1 MAAGAAWVL
10 NLDADYELAAGPSY
24 APRAAVLAAMRPR
37 AATLAET
44 LLEPGDVVVDE
55 STAPGAA
62 AGRVGLAFCPT
73 PRALALLRRAGA
85 EPGPHPD
92 FAVLRA
98 SASRALSARLGQT
111 LPGARFLRSL
121 DEVARAVAERPPV
134 GEGWRLKRAFG
145 MAGRDHRL
153 VRAGAASPADLA
165 FARAA
170 IAEDG
175 VQIEPNVAVLR
186 ELSLHGYVER
196 GGEARFGALVEPTYD
211 RRGAWTGARRVERPE
226 DELRAPIE
234 GEARRAAA
242 ELCASGYFGA
252 FGVDAFVYAA
262 PAPTLRARSEIN
274 ARYTMAWAIGFGR

>member
-24 APRAAVLAAMRPR
+24 APRSSVLAATR
-37 AATLAET
+37 AHAARLAET

-55 STAPGAA
+55 ATTTGAA
-62 AGRVGLAFCPT
+62 VGRVGRAFSPT

-85 EPGPHPD
+85 EPAPHPPV
-92 FAVLRA
+92 AVLRA
-98 SASRALSARLGQT
+98 VASRALSAELGQT
-111 LPGARFLRSL
+111 LPGARFLRSV
-121 DEVARAVAERPPV
+121 DEVACVLAEAPPI

-153 VRAGAASPADLA
+153 VRAGAATDADLA

-175 VQIEPNVAVLR
+175 VQVEPNVRILR
-186 ELSLHGYVER
+186 ELSMHGYISP
-196 GGEARFGALVEPTYD
+196 GGDLRLGALVEVTCE
-211 RRGAWTGARRVERPE
+211 RRGAFASAARVVAPPA
-226 DELRAPIE
+226 DLRDPLE

-242 ELCASGYFGA
+242 LLHRVGYFGP
-252 FGVDAFVYAA
+252 FGLDAFVWSA
-262 PAPTLRARSEIN
+262 PEPTLRTRSEVN
-274 ARYTMAWAIGFGR
+274 ARYTMAWGVGFGR